1 MVQMEHVF
9 LPFPI
14 QTRVRGMGVDY
25 LIVAEGGVSWVLVLI
40 HIFPNV
46 GTKVRNNSRFII
58 HNS

>member
-1 MVQMEHVF
+1 
-9 LPFPI
+9 
-14 QTRVRGMGVDY
+14 MGVDY